1 MVERVEGWSQKGNEL
16 KDSDNSVVI
25 AGGGGWME
33 VEEGIGDNGNGKSI
47 IKNGLLK
54 KIKS

>member
-16 KDSDNSVVI
+16 TDSDNSVVI
-25 AGGGGWME
+25 AGGGME

-47 IKNGLLK
+47 IKNELLK
-54 KIKS
+54 K